1 MKYFTALLVILCII
15 GASMCEGRLRSS
27 RRRLGFVQNGWNRHN
42 NAAIKYGPQVIN
54 AVRTWGPAVKH
65 CVNGI
70 CGMDTMDDEDEQ
82 VGGFV
87 QNGWNRHNNAA
98 IKYGPQIINGVRKW
112 GPAVKHCV
120 NGICGMDTM
129 DDEDEQVGGFAQ
141 TKCKPGEFFDTCHSA
156 CPLTCDHP
164 YPRMCRAVCRA
175 GCDCVKGY
183 VRDTTTKK
191 CIPRSYCPWAIRT
204 RRNFPTPKRL

>member
-42 NAAIKYGPQVIN
+42 NAAIKYGPQ
-54 AVRTWGPAVKH
+54 
-65 CVNGI
+65 
-70 CGMDTMDDEDEQ
+70 
-82 VGGFV
+82 
-87 QNGWNRHNNAA
+87 
-98 IKYGPQIINGVRKW
+98 IINGVRKW

-120 NGICGMDTM
+120 SGLCGLDTM

-191 CIPRSYCPWAIRT
+191 CIPRSYCPRRI
-204 RRNFPTPKRL
+204 RNFPTPKRL